1 MRILCGSDKA
11 ADNRLMDT
19 FERAAAL
26 CLEKEGLDPDRAEIS
41 LSFVSKEE
49 IHRLNSMY
57 RNVDAHT
64 DVLSF
69 PLIEDFNDMDE
80 DEELILGD
88 VVICREQAR
97 EQAKEYGHSEERE
110 VVYLFVH
117 SVLHLLGYDH
127 MDEDEKKVMRTREEE
142 IMSEMGLEREIS

>member
-142 IMSEMGLEREIS
+142 IMSEMGLERERS

>member
-1 MRILCGSDKA
+1 MRILCSSEKA
-11 ADNRLMDT
+11 VENQLMKT
-19 FERAAAL
+19 FEEAACL
-26 CLEKEGLDPDRAEIS
+26 CLEKEGLDPQRAEIS

-49 IHRLNSMY
+49 IHRLNRMY
-57 RNVDAHT
+57 RNVDRHT

-69 PLIEDFNDMDE
+69 PLIEDFNEVND
-80 DEELILGD
+80 DEEMLLGD

-110 VVYLFVH
+110 GVYLFVH

-127 MDEDEKKVMRTREEE
+127 MEQEEKQEMRDREEE
-142 IMSEMGLEREIS
+142 VMAQLGLERE

>member
-1 MRILCGSDKA
+1 
-11 ADNRLMDT
+11 MD
-19 FERAAAL
+19 R
-26 CLEKEGLDPDRAEIS
+26 
-41 LSFVSKEE
+41 
-49 IHRLNSMY
+49 
-57 RNVDAHT
+57 HT

-69 PLIEDFNDMDE
+69 PLIEDFNEVND
-80 DEELILGD
+80 DEEMLLGD

-127 MDEDEKKVMRTREEE
+127 MEQEEKQEMRDREEE
-142 IMSEMGLEREIS
+142 VMAQLGLERE

>member
-1 MRILCGSDKA
+1 MRILCSSEKAVENHLMGTFEKA
-11 ADNRLMDT
+11 AV
-19 FERAAAL
+19 L
-26 CLEKEGLDPDRAEIS
+26 CLEKEGIDPDKAEIS

-49 IHRLNSMY
+49 IRRLNKMY
-57 RNVDAHT
+57 RNVDSHT

-69 PLIEDFNDMDE
+69 PLVEDFEAVED
-80 DEELILGD
+80 DEELLLGD

-110 VVYLFVH
+110 VVYLFAH

-127 MDEDEKKVMRTREEE
+127 MDPEEKREMRDREEE
-142 IMSEMGLEREIS
+142 IMAQLGLERK

>member
-11 ADNRLMDT
+11 AESRLMDT

-69 PLIEDFNDMDE
+69 PLIEDFNDIDE

-142 IMSEMGLEREIS
+142 IMSEMGLERERS

>member
-1 MRILCGSDKA
+1 MRILCGSEKA
-11 ADNRLMDT
+11 ADNELMDT
-19 FERAAAL
+19 FERAAIL
-26 CLEKEGLDPDRAEIS
+26 CLEKEGISSERAEIS
-41 LSFVSKEE
+41 LSFVSKDE
-49 IHRLNSMY
+49 IHRLNKMY
-57 RNVDAHT
+57 RNVDSHT

-69 PLIEDFNDMDE
+69 PMIEDLNDID
-80 DEELILGD
+80 DEEELLLGD

-127 MDEDEKKVMRTREEE
+127 MEEDDKAEMRRREEE
-142 IMSEMGLEREIS
+142 VMKELGLERE